1 MTTEDEHREEDDANA
16 AKEGRSTEEMEA
28 YVEALNRFVHQVA
41 DMDWPEQFQ
50 LDNDEKLCF
59 SVFRTFW
66 RQRHRQRGQ
75 ERENRRFHMR
85 FEGPDAEE
93 ARRFMQEKF
102 GRMFGD
108 DAMPLNIDPEDHQ
121 PDEDH
126 VDEEAKQRQQRFRDE
141 WE

>member
-1 MTTEDEHREEDDANA
+1 MTTEDERREEDDANA
-16 AKEGRSTEEMEA
+16 AKEDPSTQDMEA
-28 YVEALNRFVHQVA
+28 YVQALNRFVHQVA

-50 LDNDEKLCF
+50 LDNDEKFCF

-66 RQRHRQRGQ
+66 RQRHRQREQG
-75 ERENRRFHMR
+75 RENRRFHMR

-108 DAMPLNIDPEDHQ
+108 DAMPLDINPGGHQ

-126 VDEEAKQRQQRFRDE
+126 VDEEAKQRKQRFQDE

>member
-1 MTTEDEHREEDDANA
+1 MTTEDERREEDDANA
-16 AKEGRSTEEMEA
+16 AKEDPSTRDMEA

-41 DMDWPEQFQ
+41 NMDWPEQFQ
-50 LDNDEKLCF
+50 LDNDEKFCY

-66 RQRHRQRGQ
+66 RERHRQREQG
-75 ERENRRFHMR
+75 RGNRRFHMR
-85 FEGPDAEE
+85 FERPDAEE

-102 GRMFGD
+102 GRTFGD
-108 DAMPLNIDPEDHQ
+108 DAMPLDINPEGHQ

-126 VDEEAKQRQQRFRDE
+126 VDEEAKQRKQRFQDE

>member
-1 MTTEDEHREEDDANA
+1 MTTEDERREEDDANA
-16 AKEGRSTEEMEA
+16 AKEDPSTQEMGA

-50 LDNDEKLCF
+50 LDNDEKFCF

-66 RQRHRQRGQ
+66 RQRHRQREQG
-75 ERENRRFHMR
+75 RGNRRFHMR

-108 DAMPLNIDPEDHQ
+108 DAMPLDINPEGHQ

-126 VDEEAKQRQQRFRDE
+126 VDEEAKQRKQRFQDE

>member
-1 MTTEDEHREEDDANA
+1 MTTEDEPRKEDDAKA
-16 AKEGRSTEEMEA
+16 GIEDRSTEEMEA

-66 RQRHRQRGQ
+66 RQRHRQREQ
-75 ERENRRFHMR
+75 ERGNRRFHMR

-126 VDEEAKQRQQRFRDE
+126 VDEEAKRRQQRFQDE

>member
-1 MTTEDEHREEDDANA
+1 MTTEDEPRKEDDAKA
-16 AKEGRSTEEMEA
+16 GIEDRSTEEMEA

-66 RQRHRQRGQ
+66 RQRHRQREQ
-75 ERENRRFHMR
+75 ERGNRRFHMR

-108 DAMPLNIDPEDHQ
+108 DAMPLDINPEGHQ

-126 VDEEAKQRQQRFRDE
+126 VDEEAKQRKQRFQDE
-141 WE
+141 WS

>member
-1 MTTEDEHREEDDANA
+1 MTTEDERREEDDANA
-16 AKEGRSTEEMEA
+16 AKEDPSTQDMEA
-28 YVEALNRFVHQVA
+28 YVEALNRLVHQVA
-41 DMDWPEQFQ
+41 NMDWPEQFQ
-50 LDNDEKLCF
+50 LDNDEKFCF

-66 RQRHRQRGQ
+66 RERHRQREQG
-75 ERENRRFHMR
+75 RGNRRFHMR

-102 GRMFGD
+102 GRMFGH
-108 DAMPLNIDPEDHQ
+108 DAMPLDINPGGHQ

-126 VDEEAKQRQQRFRDE
+126 VDEEAKQRKQRFQDE